1 MAFFVGVAPFSTHL
15 CCSVD
20 QRSSKEDLPM
30 NILAQSTSSHR
41 APFWLALPLAVLL
54 VVGLAA
60 CGGGQEQEQASD
72 QTETEAPGTIA
83 EIASNDSRFST
94 LVTAL
99 DSAGLVQTMQ
109 EDGPFTVFA
118 PTNAAFDALPDGTVE
133 DLLQPENRERL
144 TEILTYHVV
153 EGANMASDVQ
163 GMSSATT
170 LQGSDVSIS
179 TSDGSVQV
187 GGATVVQADVEASN
201 GVIHAIDAVLMPPS
215 GDESM

>member
-1 MAFFVGVAPFSTHL
+1 
-15 CCSVD
+15 
-20 QRSSKEDLPM
+20 M
-30 NILAQSTSSHR
+30 NTFAQSTSSLR
-41 APFWLALPLAVLL
+41 APSWLALPLAVLL

-60 CGGGQEQEQASD
+60 CGGGQEQEQQASD
-72 QTETEAPGTIA
+72 QMASETPGTIA

-109 EDGPFTVFA
+109 DGGPFTVFA
-118 PTNAAFDALPDGTVE
+118 PTNAAFNALPDGTVE

-144 TEILTYHVV
+144 TAILTYHVV
-153 EGANMASDVQ
+153 EGAAMAADVQ
-163 GMSSATT
+163 SMSSATT
-170 LQGSDVSIS
+170 LEGSDVSIS

-215 GDESM
+215 GNESM

>member
-1 MAFFVGVAPFSTHL
+1 
-15 CCSVD
+15 
-20 QRSSKEDLPM
+20 M
-30 NILAQSTSSHR
+30 NTFAQSTSSHR

-60 CGGGQEQEQASD
+60 CGGGQEQEQEQASD
-72 QTETEAPGTIA
+72 QMETEAPGTIA

-118 PTNAAFDALPDGTVE
+118 PTNAAFNALPDGTVE

-144 TEILTYHVV
+144 TAILTYHVV

-170 LQGSDVSIS
+170 LEGSDVSIS

-215 GDESM
+215 GEESM

>member
-1 MAFFVGVAPFSTHL
+1 
-15 CCSVD
+15 
-20 QRSSKEDLPM
+20 M
-30 NILAQSTSSHR
+30 NIFSQSTSSLR
-41 APFWLALPLAVLL
+41 APSWLALPLAVLL

-60 CGGGQEQEQASD
+60 CGGGQEQEQEASD
-72 QTETEAPGTIA
+72 QMESETPGTIA

-109 EDGPFTVFA
+109 DGGPFTVFA
-118 PTNAAFDALPDGTVE
+118 PTNAAFNALPDGTVE

-144 TEILTYHVV
+144 TAILTYHVV
-153 EGANMASDVQ
+153 EGTAMAADVQ

-170 LQGSDVSIS
+170 LEGSDVSIS

-215 GDESM
+215 GDEAM

>member
-1 MAFFVGVAPFSTHL
+1 
-15 CCSVD
+15 
-20 QRSSKEDLPM
+20 M
-30 NILAQSTSSHR
+30 NTFAQSTSHR
-41 APFWLALPLAVLL
+41 LTSWLALPVAALL
-54 VVGLAA
+54 VISMAA
-60 CGGGQEQEQASD
+60 CGGGQDQESADQGQMASAD
-72 QTETEAPGTIA
+72 TLGTIA

-109 EDGPFTVFA
+109 EGGPFTVFA
-118 PTNAAFDALPDGTVE
+118 PTNAAFDALPDGTVQ

-144 TEILTYHVV
+144 TSILTYHVV
-153 EGANMASDVQ
+153 EGANMAADVQ
-163 GMSSATT
+163 GMSSVPT
-170 LQGSDVSIS
+170 LEGSDLSIS

-187 GGATVVQADVEASN
+187 GNATVVQADVEASN

>member
-1 MAFFVGVAPFSTHL
+1 
-15 CCSVD
+15 
-20 QRSSKEDLPM
+20 M